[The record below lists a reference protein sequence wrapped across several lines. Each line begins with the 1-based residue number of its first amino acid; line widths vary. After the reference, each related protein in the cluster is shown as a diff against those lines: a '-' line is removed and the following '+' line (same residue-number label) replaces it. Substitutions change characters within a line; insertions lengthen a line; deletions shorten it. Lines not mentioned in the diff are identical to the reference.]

1 MSKNAILK
9 TISLKQ
15 IGRKKFYRTAINLLL
30 MYPFCRMK
38 PKSFLR
44 RSSLCKYLGRLLSLS
59 FCSGGAGLFIPPG
72 I

>member
-1 MSKNAILK
+1 
-9 TISLKQ
+9 
-15 IGRKKFYRTAINLLL
+15 

-44 RSSLCKYLGRLLSLS
+44 RSSLCKYLERLLSLS